1 MCGRYSLTSD
11 LGDLGERFSFE
22 PPNLDHKPRYN
33 IAPTQQILT
42 VTHNGSKNEASTM
55 RWGLIPPWSKTPDIS
70 SRMINAR
77 GETLEE
83 KPSFREPLSR
93 RRCLVLADG
102 FYEWAKINS
111 RKHPMRIKLRSGE
124 PFGFAGLWE
133 TWQSTNG
140 DVIRSCTIVTTQP
153 NKLMEPIHHRMPV
166 IIPKDSED
174 LWLDSRNQDTSS
186 IRNLIRPFPG
196 DEMEV
201 YEITNLVNSPVNDIP
216 DVLARV
222 NHMNL

>member
-1 MCGRYSLTSD
+1 
-11 LGDLGERFSFE
+11 
-22 PPNLDHKPRYN
+22 
-33 IAPTQQILT
+33 
-42 VTHNGSKNEASTM
+42 
-55 RWGLIPPWSKTPDIS
+55 
-70 SRMINAR
+70 
-77 GETLEE
+77 
-83 KPSFREPLSR
+83 
-93 RRCLVLADG
+93 
-102 FYEWAKINS
+102 
-111 RKHPMRIKLRSGE
+111 MRIKLRSGE

-174 LWLDSRNQDTSS
+174 LWLDSKNQDTSS

-201 YEITNLVNSPVNDIP
+201 YEITNLVNSTANDIP
-216 DVLARV
+216 EVLARV
-222 NHMNL
+222 NHMHL